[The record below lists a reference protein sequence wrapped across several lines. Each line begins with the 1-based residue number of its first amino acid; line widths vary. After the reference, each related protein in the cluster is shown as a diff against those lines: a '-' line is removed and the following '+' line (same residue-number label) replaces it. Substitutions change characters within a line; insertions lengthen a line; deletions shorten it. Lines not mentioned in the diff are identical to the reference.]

1 MKINHYGLCIHINN
15 FKKIN
20 LISVNRPEAFLYK
33 YSFTINSLVFMRF
46 FFEFCFKNW
55 YAGSV
60 RGETETIERIFP
72 RNEIY
77 LFTTTVCSNV
87 GVL

>member
-1 MKINHYGLCIHINN
+1 MKINYYGLCIHINN
-15 FKKIN
+15 FKKKN

-33 YSFTINSLVFMRF
+33 YSFTINSLVLTAHAI

-72 RNEIY
+72 KNEIY
-77 LFTTTVCSNV
+77 Y
-87 GVL
+87 